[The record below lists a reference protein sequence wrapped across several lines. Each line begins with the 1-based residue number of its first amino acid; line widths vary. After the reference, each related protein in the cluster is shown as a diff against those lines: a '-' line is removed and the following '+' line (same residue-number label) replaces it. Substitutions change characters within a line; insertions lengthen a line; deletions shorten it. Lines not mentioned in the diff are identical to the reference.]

1 MCLRLLE
8 YKKNSTLFKVAKEDI
23 TCYKLLLRIPPNSLY
38 TAYRGFPV
46 EGEYLKAKGLPNIKR
61 SRKGYYLEEGVI
73 HTFAYL
79 EDVAVESLSALHYG
93 HKYEVYECIIPKE
106 TFYYTGLA
114 FGVPSYG
121 SICIKFIK
129 RVDV

>member
-1 MCLRLLE
+1 MFWNQNEASLLALGLTLIFLTSKGE
-8 YKKNSTLFKVAKEDI
+8 IKKEFGSDL
-23 TCYKLLLRIPPNSLY
+23 
-38 TAYRGFPV
+38 
-46 EGEYLKAKGLPNIKR
+46 
-61 SRKGYYLEEGVI
+61 SREFIGQGVI

-129 RVDV
+129 RVDVWLCNLYRWIL

>member
-1 MCLRLLE
+1 MCLVIE
-8 YKKNSTLFKVAKEDI
+8 VDSEMQQAPEDI
-23 TCYKLLLRIPPNSLY
+23 ICYKILERIEDRLFTP
-38 TAYRGFPV
+38 YRRFPV
-46 EGEYLKAKGLPNIKR
+46 DIESKILTSKGEIKKEFGSDL
-61 SRKGYYLEEGVI
+61 SREFIGQGVI